1 MNNRRFGSANLLFL
15 TAVLGMAGSAAAG
28 AAGNAERNLTKK
40 DSSNLN
46 AIDLVGMENK
56 LVDAK
61 VKTKKL
67 LKLIALALGI
77 TTGTV
82 TIGGVVYYF
91 KDPEH
96 RQKFLQAIS
105 ERFGKGELSEKEI
118 DKAIEELQP
127 NEEKNK
133 NLDQPE
139 ETKIESSEEQNKGT
153 DSTEEQNEPN
163 NAENVD
169 QNTQN
174 STDETESL
182 LDDFGNGG
190 AFANGVNSV
199 YGYRDAILKLLP
211 IVKGRVALSE
221 NSEELL
227 TLLDKYGMFLGKDV
241 FDGQTFYA
249 VFKLVHVLLIVLN
262 AVESLILLV
271 RLWKNSGYKAV
282 GKWWFSWDED
292 SFPRRF
298 IGNKGRKV
306 DFVFYFG
313 KVIKTTFYLLHN
325 VASIVLPGYSL
336 VGVGLQGKSLYD
348 ARKVIPYSFPVKE
361 SPVRLRN
368 NEYNFD
374 FNNNN
379 VLRRTD
385 SIIGEATPGVQ

>member
-1 MNNRRFGSANLLFL
+1 MNNRRFGSANFLFL
-15 TAVLGMAGSAAAG
+15 TAVLGMAGSAAAS
-28 AAGNAERNLTKK
+28 AAGNTETEKKLTKR

-56 LVDAK
+56 LVDAE

-105 ERFGKGELSEKEI
+105 ERFSKGDFNEKEI
-118 DKAIEELQP
+118 DEAIKELQP
-127 NEEKNK
+127 SEEEKK
-133 NLDQPE
+133 DLDQPE
-139 ETKIESSEEQNKGT
+139 KNEVENNEEKSEETNN
-153 DSTEEQNEPN
+153 SEEQNEPN

-182 LDDFGNGG
+182 LGDFGNGG

-199 YGYRDAILKLLP
+199 YGYRNAILKLLP
-211 IVKGRVALSE
+211 IVKGRVAFSE

-241 FDGQTFYA
+241 FGDHQTVYA
-249 VFKLVHVLLIVLN
+249 VFKLVHVLLIALN
-262 AVESLILLV
+262 VVESLILAV
-271 RLWKNSGYKAV
+271 RLWKNSGDKAV
-282 GKWWFSWDED
+282 MYWLFSLGGK
-292 SFPRRF
+292 SFIRKF
-298 IGNKGRKV
+298 IGTSTAKANV
-306 DFVFYFG
+306 VFYLE
-313 KVIKTTFYLLHN
+313 KLAKTSLYLLHN
-325 VASIVLPGYSL
+325 VASIVIPGYSL
-336 VGVGLQGKSLYD
+336 AGAIVQGYWLSNKGVEASEIKGTEFDPNDINITQYN
-348 ARKVIPYSFPVKE
+348 KVDPPPGI
-361 SPVRLRN
+361 
-368 NEYNFD
+368 YNGGG
-374 FNNNN
+374 N
-379 VLRRTD
+379 
-385 SIIGEATPGVQ
+385 

>member
-1 MNNRRFGSANLLFL
+1 MNNRRFGSANFLFL
-15 TAVLGMAGSAAAG
+15 TAVLGMAGSAAAS
-28 AAGNAERNLTKK
+28 AAGNTETEKKLTKR
-40 DSSNLN
+40 DSSSLN

-56 LVDAK
+56 LVDAE

-105 ERFGKGELSEKEI
+105 ERFSKGDFNEKEI
-118 DKAIEELQP
+118 DEAIKELQP
-127 NEEKNK
+127 SEEEKK
-133 NLDQPE
+133 DLDQPE
-139 ETKIESSEEQNKGT
+139 KNEVENNEEKSEETNN
-153 DSTEEQNEPN
+153 SEEQNEPN

-182 LDDFGNGG
+182 LGDFGNGG

-241 FDGQTFYA
+241 FGDHQTVYA
-249 VFKLVHVLLIVLN
+249 VFKLVHVLLIALN
-262 AVESLILLV
+262 VVESLILAV
-271 RLWKNSGYKAV
+271 RLWKDSGDKAFEKWHSSLNNESYLYSFV
-282 GKWWFSWDED
+282 NGK
-292 SFPRRF
+292 
-298 IGNKGRKV
+298 KGRAN
-306 DFVFYFG
+306 FVFYFG
-313 KVIKTTFYLLHN
+313 KLAKTLHYLLHN
-325 VASIVLPGYSL
+325 VASIVIPGYSL
-336 VGVGLQGKSLYD
+336 AGAVVQGYWLFNKGGEGELAD
-348 ARKVIPYSFPVKE
+348 NTVLVKNNMPVPFDGDD
-361 SPVRLRN
+361 SN
-368 NEYNFD
+368 NGGAN
-374 FNNNN
+374 
-379 VLRRTD
+379 
-385 SIIGEATPGVQ
+385 

>member
-1 MNNRRFGSANLLFL
+1 MNNRRFGSANFLFL
-15 TAVLGMAGSAAAG
+15 TAVLGMAGSVAAS
-28 AAGNAERNLTKK
+28 AAGNTETEKKLTKR

-56 LVDAK
+56 LVDAE

-82 TIGGVVYYF
+82 TMGGVVYYF

-153 DSTEEQNEPN
+153 DSTEGQNEPN
-163 NAENVD
+163 SAENVGE
-169 QNTQN
+169 NTQS
-174 STDETESL
+174 STDEAENL
-182 LDDFGNGG
+182 LDKSGNDS
-190 AFANGVNSV
+190 AFAAGTNSV
-199 YGYRDAILKLLP
+199 YEYRNAILKLLP

-241 FDGQTFYA
+241 FGDHQTVYA
-249 VFKLVHVLLIVLN
+249 VFKLIHVLLIVLN
-262 AVESLILLV
+262 AVESFILLV
-271 RLWKNSGYKAV
+271 RLWKNSGKLAV
-282 GKWWFSWDED
+282 KNWWKSLDAK
-292 SFPRRF
+292 SFLREHVVTSRA
-298 IGNKGRKV
+298 
-306 DFVFYFG
+306 
-313 KVIKTTFYLLHN
+313 KTNVAFYLGKIAKSVLYVLHN
-325 VASIVLPGYSL
+325 VASIVIPGYSL
-336 VGVGLQGKSLYD
+336 GGAVLQGYWLSNKGGKAFEEEEGEEPIYD
-348 ARKVIPYSFPVKE
+348 MNLKE
-361 SPVRLRN
+361 GAPLN
-368 NEYNFD
+368 KGGGA
-374 FNNNN
+374 N
-379 VLRRTD
+379 VN
-385 SIIGEATPGVQ
+385 

>member
-1 MNNRRFGSANLLFL
+1 MSNRRFGSANFLFL
-15 TAVLGMAGSAAAG
+15 TAVLGMAGSAAAS
-28 AAGNAERNLTKK
+28 AAGNTETEKKLTKR

-56 LVDAK
+56 LVDAE

-118 DKAIEELQP
+118 DKAIKELQP
-127 NEEKNK
+127 SEEEKK
-133 NLDQPE
+133 DLDQPE
-139 ETKIESSEEQNKGT
+139 KNEVENNEEKSEETNN
-153 DSTEEQNEPN
+153 SEEQNEPN

-169 QNTQN
+169 QNTQS
-174 STDETESL
+174 STDEAENL
-182 LDDFGNGG
+182 LDESGNDS
-190 AFANGVNSV
+190 AFSAGTNSV
-199 YGYRDAILKLLP
+199 YEYRNAILKLLP

-241 FDGQTFYA
+241 FGDHQTVYA
-249 VFKLVHVLLIVLN
+249 VFKMVHVLLILLNVVLSLIHILSLIIDYGNDAEYAWLTAVRGENEKYSLGLLDRTVGKLLAGDKSKKLRRTRFAFYTTKALKIVGYVLN
-262 AVESLILLV
+262 DLLSIAVP
-271 RLWKNSGYKAV
+271 A
-282 GKWWFSWDED
+282 
-292 SFPRRF
+292 
-298 IGNKGRKV
+298 
-306 DFVFYFG
+306 
-313 KVIKTTFYLLHN
+313 
-325 VASIVLPGYSL
+325 YSL

-348 ARKVIPYSFPVKE
+348 ARGAEQIIVKGKKID
-361 SPVRLRN
+361 VAL
-368 NEYNFD
+368 NEGNK
-374 FNNNN
+374 N
-379 VLRRTD
+379 
-385 SIIGEATPGVQ
+385 